1 MMEAITILLI
11 EDDPMVREVNRGFIE
26 RIENCKVIG
35 FASNGKDGLEQIER
49 LEPELVFMDIF
60 MPEQDG
66 LSTIRAIRER
76 NLPVEVIAVT
86 AANDRK
92 TIRQIL
98 QFGAFDYIMKPFT
111 FERMKQAIANYK
123 EYRERLKNEGH
134 LTQDE
139 LDHLLHGKSEERT
152 GELEQLP
159 KGLNRATLEKI
170 YHFIETRSE
179 PTSAEEVAEGVGLAR
194 VTARRYLDYLEK
206 QNKVEIILQYGG
218 IGRPVN
224 RYGTVKGVLKN
235 DV

>member
-1 MMEAITILLI
+1 MEAITILLI

-26 RIENCKVIG
+26 RLENCKVIG
-35 FASNGKDGLEQIER
+35 FASNGHEGLKQIEK
-49 LEPELVFMDIF
+49 LKPELVFMDIF

-66 LSTIRAIRER
+66 VSTIRAIRER

-86 AANDRK
+86 AANDQK

-98 QFGAFDYIMKPFT
+98 QYGAFDYIMKPFT
-111 FERMKQAIANYK
+111 FERMKQAVANYK
-123 EYRERLKNEGH
+123 EYREKLKNVNH

-139 LDHLLHGKSEERT
+139 LDRLLHGSPPEERT
-152 GELEQLP
+152 GQHGQLP
-159 KGLNRATLEKI
+159 KGLNRATLDKI
-170 YHFIETRSE
+170 YHFIETRRE

-206 QNKVEIILQYGG
+206 QNKVELILQYGG

-224 RYGTVKGVLKN
+224 RYEVVKSTLR
-235 DV
+235 

>member
-1 MMEAITILLI
+1 MDAITVLLI

-26 RIENCKVIG
+26 RVENCRVVG
-35 FASNGKDGLEQIER
+35 YASNGREGLEQIER
-49 LEPELVFMDIF
+49 LKPELVFMDIF

-66 LSTIRAIRER
+66 ISTIRAIRER
-76 NLPVEVIAVT
+76 ELPVEVIAVT

-98 QFGAFDYIMKPFT
+98 QYGAFDYIMKPFT
-111 FERMKQAIANYK
+111 FERMKQAISHFK
-123 EYRERLKNEGH
+123 EYRERFKKGQQ

-139 LDHLLHGKSEERT
+139 LDNLLHGISSIEGLEH
-152 GELEQLP
+152 GEPLP

-170 YHFIETRSE
+170 NHYIETRKE

-206 QNKVEIILQYGG
+206 QNKVKLILQYGG

-224 RYGTVKGVLKN
+224 RYEAVRGN
-235 DV
+235 

>member
-1 MMEAITILLI
+1 M
-11 EDDPMVREVNRGFIE
+11 
-26 RIENCKVIG
+26 
-35 FASNGKDGLEQIER
+35 
-49 LEPELVFMDIF
+49 
-60 MPEQDG
+60 
-66 LSTIRAIRER
+66 
-76 NLPVEVIAVT
+76 
-86 AANDRK
+86 
-92 TIRQIL
+92 
-98 QFGAFDYIMKPFT
+98 
-111 FERMKQAIANYK
+111 
-123 EYRERLKNEGH
+123 
-134 LTQDE
+134 TQDE
-139 LDHLLHGKSEERT
+139 LDHLLHGKSEEET